1 VELTVSDNTEIPG
14 QVSLDELGR
23 GKPYI
28 LEPGHGEHT
37 TANHSLRTLLARS
50 QDTNGDVAILINTGD
65 PAPPTIPHLHRH
77 TTEAV
82 LVLEGVVRVLLD
94 DQKGTRI
101 VKDLHEGE
109 FGLLPVN
116 WVHAWAFAAPMTRH
130 LGVIAPGGFERVVNY
145 LEPDKPP
152 TIERLRESEKHIDV
166 LWLPDYP
173 LFGDFDDL
181 ELPKL

>member
-1 VELTVSDNTEIPG
+1 MSQDNSSEIPL
-14 QVSLDELGR
+14 QVSLDEVGR
-23 GKPYI
+23 GRPYV
-28 LEPGHGEHT
+28 LGAGEGQHT
-37 TANHSLRTLLARS
+37 LANHSMRSLLARS
-50 QDTNGDVAILINTGD
+50 EDTNGDVSILINTGD

-109 FGLLPVN
+109 FGLLPTN
-116 WVHAWAFAAPMTRH
+116 WVHAWAFAAPKTRH
-130 LGVIAPGGFERVVNY
+130 LGVIAPGGFEQVVHY

-152 TIERLRESEKHIDV
+152 TLERLRESEKHIDV

-173 LFGDFDDL
+173 LFGDFSDL
-181 ELPKL
+181 ELPKI